1 MKEIALHLLDL
12 AENSI
17 SAKAKTVRIDVRED
31 FRTNQL
37 TATVED
43 DGEGMSAEMVKQV
56 VDPFFTSRTTR
67 KVGLGIP
74 LLKASA
80 EAALGGMKIT
90 SKPSAGTRIEA
101 TFRHSHIDRMPLG
114 DLPCTILTLTLAHP
128 EIHWIFTYAYTPPY
142 KGQMRK
148 FEFDDQ
154 PLKEA
159 VSGLPLTHPDVLAY
173 LRATMQ
179 DGIAGTRE

>member
-17 SAKAKTVRIDVRED
+17 NAKAKTVHIDVRED

-37 TATVED
+37 IAVVED
-43 DGEGMSAEMVKQV
+43 DGVGMTDEMTKQIM
-56 VDPFFTSRTTR
+56 DPFFTSRTER

-74 LLKASA
+74 LLKESA
-80 EAALGGMKIT
+80 EATHGGMKIT
-90 SKPSAGTRIEA
+90 STLGEGTKIEA
-101 TFRHSHIDRMPLG
+101 TFQHSHIDRMPLG
-114 DLPCTILTLTLAHP
+114 DLPSTFLTLTLAHP
-128 EIHWIFTYAYTPPY
+128 EVHWVFRYTFNPPY
-142 KGQMRK
+142 KGSSRV

-159 VSGLPLTHPDVLAY
+159 IDGLPMTHPDVLAY
-173 LRATMQ
+173 LRSTFQ
-179 DGIAGTRE
+179 DGIEETRK